1 MRKTAVFDV
10 TFNNLRAKS
19 LLATRW
25 LPITTAANAFPMA
38 AAIW

>member
-1 MRKTAVFDV
+1 MRKATVFDV

-25 LPITTAANAFPMA
+25 LPINAAATAFPMA